1 MGSVISGLCLI
12 WGGVKPGERCPSC
25 LPLRWS
31 CPPCGLWRGLGRDQG
46 SRRSLDRQSLQMFL
60 CPSEACLGMLLTPL
74 GGGAVRSM

>member
-31 CPPCGLWRGLGRDQG
+31 LSFVWSLERAWQG
-46 SRRSLDRQSLQMFL
+46 PGEQEVS
-60 CPSEACLGMLLTPL
+60 G
-74 GGGAVRSM
+74 